1 MSGDDGF
8 LSRWSRRKAQVREG
22 AAVAPEAPVRA
33 PAEPAP
39 VPAVAASV
47 ASAPAPVPASP
58 EEPAAPLP
66 TMDDVARLTRS
77 SDFSAYLAHGVDEDV
92 KRAAMKK
99 LFSDPRYN
107 VMDGLDVYIDD
118 YTQTTPIPPALLR
131 KMAQATAL
139 KLFDDEPEAPASADA
154 RTHASGAEPPPATQD
169 VPEGAADED
178 PDLRLQQDDAA
189 GRPGPAQGAGA

>member
-1 MSGDDGF
+1 MNEEDGF
-8 LSRWSRRKAQVREG
+8 LSRWSRRKAQVRDGIAPVELDTPVPVIAEPPAQPSAVIP
-22 AAVAPEAPVRA
+22 AAPPEALVAPEAA
-33 PAEPAP
+33 
-39 VPAVAASV
+39 
-47 ASAPAPVPASP
+47 
-58 EEPAAPLP
+58 LP
-66 TMDDVARLTRS
+66 TMDDVSRLTRT
-77 SDFSAYLAHGVDEDV
+77 SDFSAYLAHGVDENV

-118 YTQTTPIPPALLR
+118 YTKTTPIPPALLR

-139 KLFDDEPEAPASADA
+139 KLFDDEPAAHETPQTAALAP
-154 RTHASGAEPPPATQD
+154 GAEPTSATQD

-189 GRPGPAQGAGA
+189 GRPGPAEGAGA

>member
-1 MSGDDGF
+1 MNEDDGF

-22 AAVAPEAPVRA
+22 VA
-33 PAEPAP
+33 PAEPETQAP
-39 VPAVAASV
+39 VLAEPDLRQTAV
-47 ASAPAPVPASP
+47 VPAAP
-58 EEPAAPLP
+58 QEAPTEAPAAPLP
-66 TMDDVARLTRS
+66 TMEDVAKLTRS
-77 SDFSAYLAHGVDEDV
+77 SDFSAYVAHGVDEDV

-118 YTQTTPIPPALLR
+118 YTKTTPIPPALLR

-139 KLFDDEPEAPASADA
+139 KLFDDEPEAHETPQTAALA
-154 RTHASGAEPPPATQD
+154 PGAEPIPATQD

-189 GRPGPAQGAGA
+189 GRPGPAEGPGA

>member
-1 MSGDDGF
+1 MNEDDGF
-8 LSRWSRRKAQVREG
+8 LSRWSRRKAQVHEG
-22 AAVAPEAPVRA
+22 IA
-33 PAEPAP
+33 PAEPEPQAP
-39 VPAVAASV
+39 VLAEPDLQPAAVV
-47 ASAPAPVPASP
+47 PTAPQEAPTEA
-58 EEPAAPLP
+58 PAAPLP
-66 TMDDVARLTRS
+66 TMEDVAKLTRS
-77 SDFSAYLAHGVDEDV
+77 SDFSAYVAHGVDEDV

-118 YTQTTPIPPALLR
+118 YTKTTPIPPALLR

-139 KLFDDEPEAPASADA
+139 KLFDDEPEAHETPQTAALA
-154 RTHASGAEPPPATQD
+154 PGAATTPATQD

-189 GRPGPAQGAGA
+189 GRPGPAEGPGA